1 MKKFITIVIVI
12 AVIGVIINDVS
23 RFATAKRH
31 LGDATYEL
39 ARWAADRVPTTSRED
54 IAAVIN
60 TEAAPLGVKV
70 YQYDQTE
77 NKAKV
82 WTSSEVEDT
91 VILGTIVN
99 LTEGMSFEKARKS
112 PWVITH
118 YQEAGI

>member
-12 AVIGVIINDVS
+12 AIASIVVNDLS
-23 RFATAKRH
+23 RFATARRH

-39 ARWAADRVPTTSRED
+39 ARWAADRVSTASRED
-54 IAAVIN
+54 IASQIPAI
-60 TEAAPLGVKV
+60 AAPLEVKV

-82 WTSSEVEDT
+82 WTSAEVD
-91 VILGTIVN
+91 GTIIFGTIAN
-99 LTEGMSFEKARKS
+99 LTKGMDFEKARTS

-118 YQEAGI
+118 YQEAGV